1 MRNILLHLRLPFS
14 VFLLPIFLF
23 ALSQVS
29 VAAHPGGFGRA
40 WWAFFLIH
48 FLLYPA
54 SNAYNSY
61 YDKDEGSIGLLESPP
76 PVSRGLLGAAWGL
89 DIAAILLAYFAG
101 LGTYFII
108 YLIVYGTISKLYSH
122 PAVRLK
128 KYPLLSW
135 ITVGL
140 FQGAFTYL
148 ATIQVIGQTPL
159 SGLLTLR
166 HLLPALICASNLW
179 AVYPLTQI
187 YQHEEDARRGDLTF
201 SRLLGFRGTFLNAT
215 LFFGLSF
222 VGFLYYFLHFGSAQS
237 LVALALCLGPVM
249 GYFSYWWLRVHRD
262 PREAS
267 FQQTMRMNL
276 LAGLGLNLFFGILCF
291 YPR

>member
-40 WWAFFLIH
+40 WWAFFIIH
-48 FLLYPA
+48 FLQYPA

-76 PVSRGLLGAAWGL
+76 PVSSGLLVTAWGL
-89 DIAAILLAYFAG
+89 DLMAILVALFAG
-101 LGTYFII
+101 LGSFFVS
-108 YLIVYGTISKLYSH
+108 YLIIYGTISKLYSH

-140 FQGAFTYL
+140 FQGTFTYL
-148 ATIQVIGQTPL
+148 ATIQVIEQTFL
-159 SGLLTLR
+159 TELLTLR

-187 YQHEEDARRGDLTF
+187 YQHEEDARRGDFTL
-201 SRLLGFRGTFLNAT
+201 SRLLGLQGTFLNAS
-215 LFFGLSF
+215 LFFGLSLL
-222 VGFLYYFLHFGSAQS
+222 GFMYYFLHFGLAQS
-237 LVALALCLGPVM
+237 LVTLALCLSPAV

-267 FQQTMRMNL
+267 FQHTMRMTL